1 MTALTQSEMLG
12 LWERGRSLHPL
23 DQGVLALRTAFR
35 GAEDAAD
42 WPLGRRNRALAEL
55 RAGMFGQELR
65 GWTRCRQ
72 CNGQIEFQVD
82 VPALLQAAGEEV
94 EAVAFNQCFRLP
106 SSRDLAAVLQ
116 ETDADAAVRNLVVRC
131 WLAEGPAA
139 KAWSEDELEAVGD
152 SMAAADP
159 LAEIRL
165 HFDCPHCGES
175 FDDSLDPASF
185 LWAEIDAVARRLL
198 AEVHEL
204 AAAYGWSE
212 REILSLSQARREIYL
227 GMVRA

>member
-23 DQGVLALRTAFR
+23 DQGVLALRAAFP

-65 GWTRCRQ
+65 GWTSCRE
-72 CNGQIEFQVD
+72 CNGQIEFNVD
-82 VPALLQAAGEEV
+82 VPALLQAAGDEDA
-94 EAVAFNQCFRLP
+94 AVAFDQRFRLP
-106 SSRDLAAVLQ
+106 TSRDLAAVLH
-116 ETDADAAVRNLVVRC
+116 DSDPDAAVRNLVVRC
-131 WLAEGPAA
+131 WLAENSQG
-139 KAWSEDELEAVGD
+139 KAWTEAELEAVGD

-165 HFDCPHCGES
+165 HFDCPHCGAS

-185 LWAEIDAVARRLL
+185 LWAEIESVARRLL

-212 REILSLSQARREIYL
+212 REILSLSPARREIYL
-227 GMVRA
+227 GMVRG

>member
-1 MTALTQSEMLG
+1 MAALTQSEMLG

-23 DQGVLALRTAFR
+23 DQGVLALRAAYS
-35 GAEDAAD
+35 GAQDAAD

-72 CNGQIEFQVD
+72 CGGQIEFNVD
-82 VPALLQAAGEEV
+82 LAALLQASGEED
-94 EAVAFNQCFRLP
+94 EAVALNQRFRLP
-106 SSRDLAAVLQ
+106 TSRDLAAVIN
-116 ETDADAAVRNLVVRC
+116 ETNPGAAVRNLVVRC
-131 WLAEGPAA
+131 WLSKDVAAE
-139 KAWSEDELEAVGD
+139 AWSEDELEAVGE

-165 HFDCPHCGES
+165 HFDCPHCGAS

-185 LWAEIDAVARRLL
+185 LWSEIDAVARRLL

-204 AAAYGWSE
+204 ALAYGWSE
-212 REILSLSQARREIYL
+212 QIILSLSAARREIYL